1 MRNVQK
7 ALIVGIDHYSGMR
20 LYGCENDANQIAALL
35 KKNQDGSPNFTCTKL
50 ISSKQKIT
58 RPVLRKNLQEL
69 FGHKADVALFYFA
82 GHGAINKLGGYL
94 VTQDYATNDEG
105 VAMLDVLTLAN
116 QAPVEEVV
124 IILDCCHSGAA
135 GLLPAL
141 QNDQVHL
148 REGVSILCASRDSQ
162 AAVEKDGSGIF
173 TTLICAA
180 LDGGAS
186 DVIGE
191 VSIANVYAYAD
202 QALGAR
208 DQRPLFKSH
217 VSRSLSLR
225 KCRPVVD
232 PALLRKLPE
241 YFDVP
246 DMAFPLDP
254 SFEPTSKKAN
264 VRNTE
269 IFACLQKYR
278 DARLLVPVGAEH
290 MYYAAM
296 KSKSCRLTPLG
307 QFYWQLAKEE
317 EI

>member
-1 MRNVQK
+1 MRK
-7 ALIVGIDHYSGMR
+7 ALIVGINDYSGMR

-35 KKNQDGSPNFTCTKL
+35 KKNQDDSPNFSCNKL

-58 RPVLRKNLQEL
+58 RPVLRKSLQEL

-94 VTQDYATNDEG
+94 VTQDYASNDEG
-105 VAMLDVLTLAN
+105 VAMFDVLTLAN
-116 QAPVEEVV
+116 QSPVDEVV

-135 GLLPAL
+135 GLIPAL
-141 QNDQVHL
+141 RSDQVLL
-148 REGVSILCASRDSQ
+148 REGVSILCASRDYQS
-162 AAVEKDGSGIF
+162 AVEKDGSGLF
-173 TTLICAA
+173 TTFICGA
-180 LDGGAS
+180 LEGGAADILG
-186 DVIGE
+186 DVTVAGIY
-191 VSIANVYAYAD
+191 SFAD
-202 QALGAR
+202 QAFDAW

-225 KCRPVVD
+225 KCRPILD

-246 DMAFPLDP
+246 DMDFPLNP
-254 SFEPTSKKAN
+254 SFEPTSKKAIA
-264 VRNTE
+264 RNTE
-269 IFACLQKYR
+269 IFARLQKYR
-278 DARLLVPVGAEH
+278 DARLLAPVGAEH

-296 KSKSCRLTPLG
+296 KSKSCQLTPLG

-317 EI
+317 KI